1 VADTSSAKKGG
12 LTRGK
17 AALIGVLS
25 IVLLG
30 VVYTRYGTSR
40 AAPGAEPAGYVP
52 RRPVAV
58 APATTTAAAT
68 KSDKKGQSEKVPIAA
83 IAAAV
88 DEAKWK
94 SPNLSEVVDYD
105 PFALPPAF
113 PKPPV
118 IDVAG
123 ANGADLV
130 AAAEADDAKQMA
142 DALAQSNM
150 QLEELK
156 QRGVQVIVRE
166 RDQYVAMIGD
176 RTVHVGDEIDGFTIT
191 KIDPQGVH
199 VERKGAQ

>member
-1 VADTSSAKKGG
+1 MALRVQRQAPNPRGTCRGG
-12 LTRGK
+12 PFQARPL
-17 AALIGVLS
+17 
-25 IVLLG
+25 
-30 VVYTRYGTSR
+30 
-40 AAPGAEPAGYVP
+40 
-52 RRPVAV
+52 RRRLQLR
-58 APATTTAAAT
+58 
-68 KSDKKGQSEKVPIAA
+68 SKKGQSEKGSIAA
-83 IAAAV
+83 VATAV

-94 SPNLSEVVDYD
+94 SPNLSDVVDYD

-118 IDVAG
+118 IDIAG

-130 AAAEADDAKQMA
+130 AAADVEDAKKMA
-142 DALAQSNM
+142 DALAESNM

-166 RDQYVAMIGD
+166 RNQYVAMIGD

-199 VERKGAQ
+199 VERTGAQ